1 MMGLRA
7 LAIRKKDPPRDVA
20 ANEKSG
26 TIPQQKEAS
35 PPPKDVGARA

>member
-7 LAIRKKDPPRDVA
+7 LSARKEHKPRDVA

-35 PPPKDVGARA
+35 PPPKDAGARA